1 MTENSRTHRVLS
13 IVSNAVPGFLKSSVL
28 GSTLFYIYDKF
39 FESTKNGLTEILKIT
54 PDSASSYFNTKILP
68 KKSVQNVQNI
78 EITAN
83 DSENSENSIFSE
95 EPYNGIFISDSGGNS
110 LLVVW
115 VSSLLV
121 GSLGG
126 TGHGLLH
133 VSWDAVT
140 STISNIGKLLLFL
153 LSVLLICL

>member
-1 MTENSRTHRVLS
+1 MLS

-39 FESTKNGLTEILKIT
+39 FESTKSSLTEILKIT
-54 PDSASSYFNTKILP
+54 PDSASSYLKTMMLP
-68 KKSVQNVQNI
+68 KRNIQNI
-78 EITAN
+78 EDN
-83 DSENSENSIFSE
+83 GNNSENSENSENGILSE
-95 EPYNGIFISDSGGNS
+95 EPYDGIFISDSGGNS

-115 VSSLLV
+115 VSSLIV

-133 VSWDAVT
+133 VSWDAV
-140 STISNIGKLLLFL
+140 SATISNIGKLL
-153 LSVLLICL
+153 I

>member
-1 MTENSRTHRVLS
+1 MIESSRTHRVIS

-39 FESTKNGLTEILKIT
+39 FETTKSGLTEILKIT
-54 PDSASSYFNTKILP
+54 PDSTSSYFQSKILP
-68 KKSVQNVQNI
+68 KKIIQYN
-78 EITAN
+78 EITTN
-83 DSENSENSIFSE
+83 SNENTKKSESGENGLFIE
-95 EPYNGIFISDSGGNS
+95 EQYDGIFISDSGGNS

-126 TGHGLLH
+126 IGHGLLH
-133 VSWDAVT
+133 VSWDTAT
-140 STISNIGKLLLFL
+140 STISNIGKLLLR
-153 LSVLLICL
+153 LLI